1 VWGGSAMRP
10 GGQLAGAIEVLG
22 EIFAR
27 HRPAPDALKEW
38 GRAHRFAGAG
48 DRAAIG
54 NLVFDALR
62 GRALYARL
70 MDSEA
75 PRALA
80 LAALRWEWRVAP
92 DTIAAWCEEAHGPG
106 ALEEVERALLE
117 AEPPAGLPAW
127 VQGNY
132 PEWLAGSFAR
142 AFGED
147 AIAEG
152 AGLSRRAPVDLRVN
166 TLKATRD
173 KVLKALA
180 RAGVQAGPWSPF
192 AVRIP
197 PPVRDGRAPN
207 VEAEPAHA
215 RGWFEVQDA
224 GSQVAAL
231 MTAAQAGQQ
240 VVDVCAG
247 AGGKTL
253 ALAAQMANRGQIHA
267 YDADRHRLRPIF
279 ERLRRAGARNVQVIP
294 ADEPQRLEGLESA
307 ADVVLVDAPCSGSG
321 SWRRRPDAKW
331 RLTPEALERRVGEQA
346 EAMERGAG
354 LVKPGGRLVYVTC
367 SVLPEENADQV
378 AGFLERHADFAV
390 VPYKEVWR
398 AAIASEPPASADGS
412 DETLLLTPARH
423 DTDGFFIAVLART
436 QG

>member
-1 VWGGSAMRP
+1 MRP
-10 GGQLAGAIEVLG
+10 GGRLAAAIEVLE
-22 EIFAR
+22 EIFTR

-70 MDSEA
+70 MDSDA

-80 LAALRWEWRVAP
+80 LAALGWEWRIEP
-92 DTIAAWCEEAHGPG
+92 GTIAAWCEEPHGPG
-106 ALEEVERALLE
+106 ALQEAERARLE

-132 PEWLAGSFAR
+132 PEWLAGSFER

-180 RAGVQAGPWSPF
+180 RAGARAGPWSPF

-197 PPVRDGRAPN
+197 HSVRDGRTPN

-231 MTAAQAGQQ
+231 MTAAQPGQQ
-240 VVDVCAG
+240 VVDICAG

-253 ALAAQMANRGQIHA
+253 ALAALMANRGQIHA

-279 ERLRRAGARNVQVIP
+279 ERLKRAGVRNVQVIP
-294 ADEPQRLEGLESA
+294 ADEPQRLEALKAG

-331 RLTPEALERRVGEQA
+331 RLTPEALERRMAEQKDA
-346 EAMERGAG
+346 LDRAAA

-367 SVLPEENADQV
+367 SVLPEENADQI
-378 AGFLERHADFAV
+378 AAFLARHADFAV
-390 VPYKEVWR
+390 VPYADVWR
-398 AAIASEPPASADGS
+398 AALASEPPASADGS
-412 DETLLLTPARH
+412 DQTLLLTPARH
-423 DTDGFFIAVLART
+423 DTDGFFVAVLVRKEA
-436 QG
+436 G